1 MVPEQGL
8 KKALWRK
15 AYLGRKKKKKKE
27 DNEQQNF
34 KQSYCCLPTPD
45 NGSHHEVKKQ

>member
-15 AYLGRKKKKKKE
+15 AYLGTKKKKE
-27 DNEQQNF
+27 ENEQQNF
-34 KQSYCCLPTPD
+34 KQSYHCLPIPD

>member
-27 DNEQQNF
+27 DNEQQITSN
-34 KQSYCCLPTPD
+34 SPTAVFL
-45 NGSHHEVKKQ
+45 HLTMVHIMK